1 MRKVEED
8 TVRNLESEPAEI
20 PLTAEGQIDQL
31 MSTVTRI
38 AEEVKKLR
46 AVVKKRKEPPDR
58 REVEAP
64 PEVRTTPQ
72 EDQQDP
78 WAIKDP
84 WSTTQVTGVTR
95 TAWDSVRS
103 DCGTTT
109 SDTCVRCG
117 WMKQCVE
124 CCHKVESSGLCTY
137 CNKDEAYKFA
147 NDMDLPAQVRW
158 ELDGGEWKASE
169 RIDGLSWAVANSL
182 LSARAAARELA
193 MNVVPGGTSDSGPTS
208 SEGNFVG
215 PPMFLGWRHYE
226 DWVSKMKDW
235 DGATDI
241 PVHQRFEAVMDSF
254 HDVLRDILK
263 HTPQEI
269 SCSPGYL
276 EHIFGTMSKVR
287 PPWCKTEWK
296 KANKRLHEPS
306 HSYIRNGES
315 MRDFLARRI
324 EDFNFASDSGIQTTD
339 RDKATMLED
348 GARLTGHLLTSF
360 RAFTKGQQDLETIKE
375 ALKSLDDSPW

>member
-1 MRKVEED
+1 
-8 TVRNLESEPAEI
+8 
-20 PLTAEGQIDQL
+20 
-31 MSTVTRI
+31 
-38 AEEVKKLR
+38 
-46 AVVKKRKEPPDR
+46 
-58 REVEAP
+58 
-64 PEVRTTPQ
+64 
-72 EDQQDP
+72 
-78 WAIKDP
+78 
-84 WSTTQVTGVTR
+84 
-95 TAWDSVRS
+95 
-103 DCGTTT
+103 
-109 SDTCVRCG
+109 
-117 WMKQCVE
+117 
-124 CCHKVESSGLCTY
+124 
-137 CNKDEAYKFA
+137 
-147 NDMDLPAQVRW
+147 
-158 ELDGGEWKASE
+158 
-169 RIDGLSWAVANSL
+169 
-182 LSARAAARELA
+182 
-193 MNVVPGGTSDSGPTS
+193 
-208 SEGNFVG
+208 
-215 PPMFLGWRHYE
+215 
-226 DWVSKMKDW
+226 MKDW

-348 GARLTGHLLTSF
+348 GARLTGHLPTSF